1 VQLTASQKR
10 RLTVWLCIVGFGAV
24 AGYFYTAMFYT
35 GSEDVAVH
43 PWRGARAG
51 MLIAALAGGF
61 ELFAMRSALGAWLR
75 RLPYIAGFSLRVLI
89 QTSLVVGCLAL
100 NYTISNA
107 MSAEPLPGYHLEDLA
122 DDTAFSLVAM
132 TFALLSVELVRYL
145 GARNLL
151 RIFTGQYRRPIRE
164 ERIFAIFDVAG
175 SSEAASRLS
184 DERFHEYLSSI
195 FFDIDQPIV
204 DFGGEIHSYV
214 GDAVFAVWPLPGPNR
229 RSDVVLAIKAVW
241 EKIAQRRSMY
251 EREFGLKPRLRAA
264 VHCGSV
270 VAGQTGDSKR
280 QVTYLGETVNIV
292 ARIGALAKT
301 LGRDILVSQA
311 AHERFELPEGGVA
324 HDEGEHP
331 LKGVAEP
338 VRLFS
343 LSLGPLNK

>member
-1 VQLTASQKR
+1 MTPSQKR
-10 RLTVWLCIVGFGAV
+10 RLGLWLAIVVFGAV
-24 AGYFYTAMFYT
+24 AGYFYTAVFYT

-51 MLIAALAGGF
+51 VLIAAMTGGF
-61 ELFAMRSALGAWLR
+61 ELFAMRTVLGSWLR
-75 RLPYIAGFSLRVLI
+75 RLPYLAGFGLRVLI

-100 NYTISNA
+100 NYLVSNA
-107 MSAEPLPGYHLEDLA
+107 TSPEPLRGYHVEDLL
-122 DDTAFSLVAM
+122 DDTVFSLVAM
-132 TFALLSVELVRYL
+132 TVALLSVELVRHL
-145 GARNLL
+145 GARNLV

-164 ERIFAIFDVAG
+164 DRIFAIFDVAG
-175 SSEAASRLS
+175 SSEAASRLG

-214 GDAVFAVWPLPGPNR
+214 GDAVFAVWPLPASQR
-229 RSDVVLAIKAVW
+229 RSDVVLAIMAVW
-241 EKIAQRRSMY
+241 EKIAQRRSVY
-251 EREFGLKPRLRAA
+251 EREFGLQPRLRAA

-280 QVTYLGETVNIV
+280 QITYLGETVNIV
-292 ARIGALAKT
+292 ARIEALAKT

-311 AHERFELPEGGVA
+311 AHERMELPEGIA
-324 HDEGEHP
+324 ARDEGSHS
-331 LKGVAEP
+331 LKGVGEA

-343 LSLGPLNK
+343 LSLGPLSK